1 MGGGREGEG
10 GEGEQNFAADIIGKE
25 AVSKIY
31 KDPKKNSRKKT
42 TIRKWVMVMSRLF
55 FFFFKERNSMGNKP
69 MKDVQPP

>member
-31 KDPKKNSRKKT
+31 KDPKKKT
-42 TIRKWVMVMSRLF
+42 VGKRQQY
-55 FFFFKERNSMGNKP
+55 ENG
-69 MKDVQPP
+69 